1 MELPSRVLEQFRR
14 AGRDGGRARARSLS
28 AARRRQIAR
37 AASVAR
43 WTRER
48 FGAARFEELGL
59 PGGELIDEG
68 LADAAAEAE
77 TVPSLVV
84 AVAAPRLR
92 REGVPVPKL
101 EWPDPELRCYRMLE
115 EQHGELA
122 HARYLALLEEA
133 RSFADACP
141 LARARAPH
149 SS

>member
-1 MELPSRVLEQFRR
+1 MELSDQVLEQFRR
-14 AGRDGGRARARSLS
+14 AGRDGGRARARALT
-28 AARRRQIAR
+28 ADRRRHIAR

-48 FGAARFEELGL
+48 FGATRFEELGL

-68 LADAAAEAE
+68 LSDAAAEAE

-101 EWPDPELRCYRMLE
+101 EWPDPEIRCYRMLE

-122 HARYLALLEEA
+122 HARYLALLDEV

-141 LARARAPH
+141 LARDRAPD